1 MNARPF
7 PGPVL
12 TLESIVAK
20 YRHFTHVACAG
31 HLSEMACLQHLETKI
46 GRRIQERA
54 LLMELFHHITVF
66 LISEQEKASFSEAGV
81 VFTDVTRGP
90 RGESVNFDIGEDD
103 PRWEKVVSLLASLE
117 ERDGMPKE
125 YRAQNLSMT
134 APTWKEEMRQMT
146 ERVTVATRSRP
157 GPAWLEGCSGQS
169 VEELLSL
176 QGKYRTDSLVLAFE
190 QAIGQKAER
199 EGMQS
204 LTDEERIVLAV
215 EALEREVNNGGY
227 HQFFANSSRELTTT
241 VVAALQRI
249 GCKKTA
255 SITRKAIKALGTTDL
270 TADAIDAAMA
280 GDDEQL
286 VANLKRCDDSY
297 YQGEEPIAERL
308 FAFIQANK
316 TSVRF

>member
-1 MNARPF
+1 M
-7 PGPVL
+7 G
-12 TLESIVAK
+12 
-20 YRHFTHVACAG
+20 
-31 HLSEMACLQHLETKI
+31 
-46 GRRIQERA
+46 
-54 LLMELFHHITVF
+54 LFNHITVF

-90 RGESVNFDIGEDD
+90 RGESVEFDIGEDD
-103 PRWEKVVSLLASLE
+103 PRWEKVVSLLATLE

-134 APTWKEEMRQMT
+134 APTWKEQMRQMT
-146 ERVTVATRSRP
+146 ERVAAATKSRP
-157 GPAWLEGCSGQS
+157 GPAWLEGYSGQS
-169 VEELLSL
+169 VEQLLSL

-190 QAIGQKAER
+190 QAIGQRAER
-199 EGMQS
+199 DGMQS
-204 LTDEERIVLAV
+204 LTNEERLVLAV

-227 HQFFANSSRELTTT
+227 HQFFANSSREFAPT

-249 GCKKTA
+249 GCKETA
-255 SITRKAIKALGTTDL
+255 TITRRAIKALGTTDL

-280 GDDEQL
+280 GDNEQL
-286 VANLKRCDDSY
+286 LANLKGCDDSY
-297 YQGEEPIAERL
+297 YKGAEPIAERL